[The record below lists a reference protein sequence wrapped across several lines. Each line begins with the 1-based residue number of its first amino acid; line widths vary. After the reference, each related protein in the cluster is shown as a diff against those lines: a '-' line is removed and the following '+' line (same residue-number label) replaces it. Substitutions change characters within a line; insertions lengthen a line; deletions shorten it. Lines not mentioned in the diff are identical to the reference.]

1 MEQANPQKSPRVVC
15 SVPLGS
21 VRRVALWVA
30 EAYMGSNGEAE
41 AVMVTSSC
49 ERVGK
54 TFGKASRPRAAYT
67 AQRGVR
73 SSGILK

>member
-1 MEQANPQKSPRVVC
+1 
-15 SVPLGS
+15 
-21 VRRVALWVA
+21 
-30 EAYMGSNGEAE
+30 MGSNGEAE

-67 AQRGVR
+67 AQRASAVCVVVA
-73 SSGILK
+73 S